1 MLKIRIKPTIY
12 FITALSSNKSNSQA
26 WDAFEHAIKQ
36 INSDSR
42 LLPNTTLKAFD
53 EKLVHENTFEYGK
66 KKS

>member
-12 FITALSSNKSNSQA
+12 FITALSSNKSNSQT
-26 WDAFEHAIKQ
+26 WDAFELAIKQ

-66 KKS
+66 KIS